1 MAEWFKQQAVNL
13 SYIGSNP
20 IPCATHFN
28 NFLITLKNET

>member
-13 SYIGSNP
+13 SYISSNP

-28 NFLITLKNET
+28 NFKK